1 MQEHETA
8 AADTLAGRWVA
19 FVQRR
24 AAAVLLLAALLGI
37 AVAFYVARDLSIDTN
52 TENMLSPQLPWRQ
65 AERALLQRFP
75 QLERSL
81 AVVIDAATPEA
92 ADTAQREMV
101 AGLRKRPDL
110 YKSVFAAETED
121 YFRRNGLLYL
131 PTAALDSLAQQL
143 NRAQPFL
150 ATLGRDPSL
159 RGLAGLLIPALQ
171 RPEAVPFDLGPAFG
185 ALADGVG
192 AAVDGRTQALSWQS
206 MMGGDASAAA
216 AMLQPGKRRF
226 IALDPVLDFSR
237 LTPAAAAIGYAR
249 EQIAALHSRDPQMA
263 GVSLRLTGSVAL
275 EHEELL
281 SAFGGTG
288 IALAAAMLLVA
299 ALLWLALRS
308 AWLVIAAVLTLI
320 YGLLLTAGFA
330 ALAVGHLNLIS
341 IAFGLLY
348 VGLGIDYA
356 LYLCMQYRELRA
368 QGIGPAAALPRA
380 AGDVGGFMLVC
391 ALTTSIGFFAFIPTR
406 FAGIGELGLIAGVG
420 MFVSFAVSLTL
431 LPALI
436 ARLPQ
441 RMKAQAIVTGSGRMS
456 RVLEWPYRHA
466 GAIRVAA
473 CVLGVGAIALATQ
486 ARFDTDPL
494 NLRDPHS
501 ESVATFRDLLRDPSL
516 PPLTLSVLA
525 PDAEQAKAVSARLA
539 KLPQVARA
547 FSLADLVPGDQDDK
561 LAIIDDL
568 ALSLN
573 LPEGA
578 SAAAATPEVEAA
590 AAQALADALASSASP
605 AAGALKTQL
614 RRLAAAVNPG
624 DGAAITARL
633 HANLFGALPA
643 QLAQLRESL
652 KARAVTEADLPAE
665 LRRRYRSD
673 DGGYRVE
680 IWPRESLESPQA
692 MARFVDAVRAL
703 EPGAVGPP
711 IGFLE
716 AGRSVVDA
724 FRQAFA
730 YAVIAVL
737 LLLMVLLRS
746 VADTLRVVLPLLLA
760 GACTVAAMVLLKQPF
775 NFANVIALPLVLGV
789 GVDYGVYLAQRGRAA
804 PAGTNLLQTGTARA
818 VWYGALITIANFG
831 NLMLAPHPGM
841 ASMGLLLTLG
851 LCMTLLC
858 TLVLLPGLLDKRQ
871 GSVAQPTKS
880 SG

>member
-1 MQEHETA
+1 MQGHETA
-8 AADTLAGRWVA
+8 GGATQTLAGRWVA
-19 FVQRR
+19 LVQRH
-24 AAAVLLLAALLGI
+24 AAGVLLLAALLG
-37 AVAFYVARDLSIDTN
+37 AGVAWYVAGHLSVDTN
-52 TENMLSPQLPWRQ
+52 TENMLSPQLAWRQ
-65 AERALLQRFP
+65 AERALLDRFP
-75 QLERSL
+75 QMERTL
-81 AVVIDAATPEA
+81 AVVIDAPTAEA
-92 ADTAQREMV
+92 ADAAQRALVER
-101 AGLRKRPDL
+101 LRQRSGL
-110 YKSVFAAETED
+110 YKSVFAAETEA
-121 YFRRNGLLYL
+121 YFRENGLLYL
-131 PTAALDSLAQQL
+131 PTDALDALSQQL
-143 NRAQPFL
+143 NLAQPFL

-171 RPEAVPFDLGPAFG
+171 HPESVPFDLSPAYT

-192 AAVDGRTQALSWQS
+192 AAIDGRNLTSSLHSLVGS
-206 MMGGDASAAA
+206 GSGGAAA
-216 AMLQPGKRRF
+216 VLHPGKRRF
-226 IALDPVLDFSR
+226 IALDPVLDFAQI
-237 LTPAAAAIGYAR
+237 TPAAAPIGYAR
-249 EQIAALHSRDPQMA
+249 EQIAALQASDPQMSE
-263 GVSLRLTGSVAL
+263 VRVRLTGSVAL

-288 IALAAAMLLVA
+288 VALIAAMLLVA
-299 ALLWLALRS
+299 VLLWLALRS
-308 AWLVIAAVLTLI
+308 LFLVIAAVLTLI

-368 QGIGPAAALPRA
+368 QGLPGDQALTRA
-380 AGDVGGFMLVC
+380 AGEVGGFMLVC

-441 RMKAQAIVTGSGRMS
+441 RIEAPPLATGSALMA
-456 RVLEWPYRHA
+456 RVLDWPYRYA
-466 GAIRVAA
+466 KPIRIAA
-473 CVLGVGAIALATQ
+473 VVLGVGAIALAKQ

-501 ESVATFRDLLRDPSL
+501 ESVATFRDLLRDPTQ

-525 PDAEQAKAVSARLA
+525 ADAAQAKAVSEKLN
-539 KLPQVARA
+539 KLPEVSRA
-547 FSLADLVPGDQDDK
+547 FSLPDLVPSDQDDK

-568 ALSLN
+568 NLSLS
-573 LPEGA
+573 LPGAA
-578 SAAAATPEVEAA
+578 SAAKATPPEEAA
-590 AAQALADALASSASP
+590 AAQALAAALPANASP
-605 AAGALKTQL
+605 AAARLKSQL
-614 RRLAAAVNPG
+614 QRFTEAAQTRDA
-624 DGAAITARL
+624 DAIVARL

-652 KARAVTEADLPAE
+652 QAHAVGEAELPADL
-665 LRRRYRSD
+665 RSRYRSA
-673 DGGYRVE
+673 DGTYRVE
-680 IWPRESLESPQA
+680 IWPRESLESPEA
-692 MARFVDAVRAL
+692 MARFVDAVRAV

-711 IGFLE
+711 VGFLE

-737 LLLMVLLRS
+737 VLLMLLLRS
-746 VADTLRVVLPLLLA
+746 LKDTLRVVLPLLLA
-760 GACTVAAMVLLKQPF
+760 GAFTVAAMVLLKQPF

-804 PAGTNLLQTGTARA
+804 PAGANLLQTSTARA

-858 TLVLLPGLLDKRQ
+858 TLVLLPGLLRQ
-871 GSVAQPTKS
+871 RA
-880 SG
+880 

>member
-1 MQEHETA
+1 MKDQQSTDSAEGRIA
-8 AADTLAGRWVA
+8 ARWVA

-24 AAAVLLLAALLGI
+24 SGMVLLLAAVLGLAAAITI
-37 AVAFYVARDLSIDTN
+37 ARHLSIDTN

-65 AERALLQRFP
+65 AERALLDRFP
-75 QLERSL
+75 QMERSL
-81 AVVIDAATPEA
+81 AVVIDAVTPEA
-92 ADTAQREMV
+92 ADAAQRELV
-101 AGLRKRPDL
+101 ARLRARPDL
-110 YKSVFAAETED
+110 YKSVFAAETEP

-131 PTAALDSLAQQL
+131 PADTLDALAQQL
-143 NRAQPFL
+143 NLAQPFL

-159 RGLAGLLIPALQ
+159 RGVARLLVPALQ
-171 RPEAVPFDLGPAFG
+171 RPADLFFDLSPALG
-185 ALADGVG
+185 ALGEGIG
-192 AAVDGRTQALSWQS
+192 AAVEGRSLPLSWQNLV
-206 MMGGDASAAA
+206 GGGAADT

-226 IALDPVLDFSR
+226 IAVDPVLDFSQ
-237 LTPAAAAIGYAR
+237 LTPAARPIAFLR
-249 EQIAALHSRDPQMA
+249 EQFTALHAAQAAPADVR
-263 GVSLRLTGSVAL
+263 LRLTGSVAL

-281 SAFGGTG
+281 SAFGGAGT
-288 IALAAAMLLVA
+288 AMAAALLLAAL
-299 ALLWLALRS
+299 LLWLALR
-308 AWLVIAAVLTLI
+308 AMPLVIAAVLTLA

-368 QGIGPAAALPRA
+368 LGSDAAAALPRA
-380 AGDVGGFMLVC
+380 AGEVGGFMLVC
-391 ALTTSIGFFAFIPTR
+391 ALTTSIGFFAFMPTS
-406 FAGIGELGLIAGVG
+406 FAGIAELGLIAGVG

-436 ARLPQ
+436 AVLPQ
-441 RMKAQAIVTGSGRMS
+441 RMQPPALKTGGGLAS
-456 RVLEWPYRHA
+456 RVLDWPYRYA
-466 GAIRVAA
+466 RPIRIGAV
-473 CVLGVGAIALATQ
+473 VLGIAAAALATR
-486 ARFDTDPL
+486 AHFDADPL

-501 ESVATFRDLLRDPSL
+501 ESVATFRDLLRDPAM

-525 PDAEQAKAVSARLA
+525 ADAQQARQVSAALS

-547 FSLADLVPGDQDDK
+547 FSLADLVPADQQQK

-568 ALSLN
+568 ALSLD
-573 LPEGA
+573 LPEA
-578 SAAAATPEVEAA
+578 MPAAAATPAEEADAARALAA
-590 AAQALADALASSASP
+590 ALSASP
-605 AAGALKTQL
+605 LPAASALKTQL
-614 RRLAAAVNPG
+614 QRFESAAATADAAAVVSL
-624 DGAAITARL
+624 L

-652 KARAVTEADLPAE
+652 QAKAVTEADLPAE
-665 LRRRYRSD
+665 MLSRYRSR
-673 DGGYRVE
+673 DGLYRVE
-680 IWPRESLESPQA
+680 IWPRETLDSPAA
-692 MARFVDAVRAL
+692 MARFVDAVRAV
-703 EPGAVGPP
+703 EPGAAGPP
-711 IGFLE
+711 VGFLE
-716 AGRSVVDA
+716 AGRSVVEA
-724 FRQAFA
+724 FRQAFV

-760 GACTVAAMVLLKQPF
+760 GALTVAAMVLLRQPF

-804 PAGTNLLQTGTARA
+804 AAGVNLLQTGTARA

-851 LCMTLLC
+851 LCMTLAC
-858 TLVLLPGLLDKRQ
+858 TLVLLPGLLVRKAPV
-871 GSVAQPTKS
+871 SASP
-880 SG
+880 

>member
-1 MQEHETA
+1 MQGQQSA
-8 AADTLAGRWVA
+8 SGSWVA
-19 FVQRR
+19 GVQRR
-24 AAAVLLLAALLGI
+24 SGRVLLLAALFGV
-37 AVAFYVARDLSIDTN
+37 AVAWYIAGHLSVDTN

-65 AERALLQRFP
+65 AERALLDRFP
-75 QLERSL
+75 QMERTL
-81 AVVIDAATPEA
+81 AVVIDAPTPEA
-92 ADTAQREMV
+92 ADIAQRQLVER
-101 AGLRKRPDL
+101 LRSRPDL
-110 YKSVFAAETED
+110 YKSVFAAETEA
-121 YFRRNGLLYL
+121 YFRQNGLLYL
-131 PTAALDSLAQQL
+131 PTEALDSLSQQL
-143 NRAQPFL
+143 NLAQPFL

-171 RPEAVPFDLGPAFG
+171 RPEAVPFDLSPAFT
-185 ALADGVG
+185 ALSDGVG
-192 AAVDGRTQALSWQS
+192 AAVAGRSAAVSWQN
-206 MMGGDASAAA
+206 MMGGGDASGAA

-226 IALDPVLDFSR
+226 IALDPILDFGQM
-237 LTPAAAAIGYAR
+237 TPAAAPIAYAR
-249 EQIAALHSRDPQMA
+249 EQIAALHALDPQMA
-263 GVSLRLTGSVAL
+263 DVRVRLTGSVAL

-288 IALAAAMLLVA
+288 VALVAAMLLVA
-299 ALLWLALRS
+299 VLLWLALRS
-308 AWLVIAAVLTLI
+308 PWLVIAAVLTLI

-368 QGIGPAAALPRA
+368 QGLDGAEALTRA
-380 AGDVGGFMLVC
+380 AGEVGGFMLVC
-391 ALTTSIGFFAFIPTR
+391 ALTTSIGFFAFIPTS

-420 MFVSFAVSLTL
+420 MFVSFAVSLTV

-441 RMKAQAIVTGSGRMS
+441 RIRAPPITTRSGLMS
-456 RVLEWPYRHA
+456 RVLDWPYRYA
-466 GAIRVAA
+466 KPIRIAA
-473 CVLGVGAIALATQ
+473 VLLGLGAIALATQ

-501 ESVATFRDLLRDPSL
+501 ESVATFRDLLRDPAQ
-516 PPLTLSVLA
+516 PPLTLSVLVA
-525 PDAEQAKAVSARLA
+525 DATQARAVSEKLA
-539 KLPQVARA
+539 KLPEVARA
-547 FSLADLVPGDQDDK
+547 FSLVDLVPADQDDK

-568 ALSLN
+568 SLSLN

-578 SAAAATPEVEAA
+578 TASAATPADEAA
-590 AAQALADALASSASP
+590 AAQALADALTSNASP
-605 AAGALKTQL
+605 AAAKLKTQL
-614 RRLAAAVNPG
+614 LAFVQAAKT
-624 DGAAITARL
+624 DDAGAIVARL

-643 QLAQLRESL
+643 QLAQLRDSL
-652 KARAVTEADLPAE
+652 KAHAVSEADLPAD
-665 LRRRYRSD
+665 LRNRYRSA
-673 DGGYRVE
+673 DGQYRVE
-680 IWPRESLESPQA
+680 IWPRESLESPTA
-692 MARFVDAVRAL
+692 MARFVDAVRAV

-711 IGFLE
+711 VGFLE

-737 LLLMVLLRS
+737 VLLMILLRS

-760 GACTVAAMVLLKQPF
+760 GAFTVAAMVLLKQPF

-804 PAGTNLLQTGTARA
+804 PAGANLLQTSTARA

-858 TLVLLPGLLDKRQ
+858 TLVLLPGLLRKQ
-871 GSVAQPTKS
+871 K
-880 SG
+880 

>member
-1 MQEHETA
+1 MQEHKTTA
-8 AADTLAGRWVA
+8 QRGAPWTARWVA

-24 AAAVLLLAALLGI
+24 SAAVLLFCALLGI
-37 AVAFYVARDLSIDTN
+37 GVGVYVAGHLSVDTN

-65 AERALLQRFP
+65 AERALLDRFP

-81 AVVIDAATPEA
+81 AVVIDAPTPEA
-92 ADTAQREMV
+92 ADLAQQQLVRQ
-101 AGLRKRPDL
+101 LRQRPDL
-110 YKSVFAAETED
+110 YRSVFAAETEA
-121 YFRRNGLLYL
+121 YFRQNGLLYL
-131 PTAALDSLAQQL
+131 PTDALDALAQQL
-143 NRAQPFL
+143 NLAQPFL

-159 RGLAGLLIPALQ
+159 RGLSGLLIPALQ
-171 RPEAVPFDLGPAFG
+171 RPEALPFDLSPAFN

-192 AAVDGRTQALSWQS
+192 AAIDGRNQALSWQS
-206 MMGGDASAAA
+206 MMGGADAGSASS
-216 AMLQPGKRRF
+216 MLQPGRRRF
-226 IALDPVLDFSR
+226 IALDPVLDFR
-237 LTPAAAAIGYAR
+237 QLTPAAAAIGYVR
-249 EQIAALHSRDPQMA
+249 QQITALRASDPQMDE
-263 GVSLRLTGSVAL
+263 VRVRLTGSVAL

-288 IALAAAMLLVA
+288 VALIGATLLVA
-299 ALLWLALRS
+299 VLLWLALRS
-308 AWLVIAAVLTLI
+308 VWLVIAAVLTLV

-356 LYLCMQYRELRA
+356 LYLCMQYREHRA
-368 QGIGPAAALPRA
+368 QGIERAAALPRA
-380 AGDVGGFMLVC
+380 AGEVGGFMLVC

-441 RMKAQAIVTGSGRMS
+441 GIKARVTKPGSGFAA
-456 RVLEWPYRHA
+456 RVLAWPYRYA
-466 GAIRVAA
+466 GPIRIAA
-473 CVLGVGAIALATQ
+473 VVLGLAAIALATQ

-525 PDAEQAKAVSARLA
+525 PDAEQAKAISARLS
-539 KLPQVARA
+539 KLPEVARA
-547 FSLADLVPGDQDDK
+547 FSLGDLVPSDQPDK

-568 ALSLN
+568 VLSLN
-573 LPEGA
+573 LPPPA
-578 SAAAATPEVEAA
+578 PAAAVTPEQEAA
-590 AAQALADALASSASP
+590 AAQALAEALAASP
-605 AAGALKTQL
+605 LPAAAKLSTQL
-614 RRLAAAVNPG
+614 RRLVQSADGADAAAIVSH
-624 DGAAITARL
+624 L
-633 HANLFGALPA
+633 HTNLFGALPA

-652 KARAVTEADLPAE
+652 KAGAVTEADLPAE

-673 DGGYRVE
+673 DGQYRVE
-680 IWPRESLESPQA
+680 IWPRESLESPAA
-692 MARFVDAVRAL
+692 MARFVDAVRGAA
-703 EPGAVGPP
+703 PAAVGPP

-716 AGRSVVDA
+716 AGRTVVDA
-724 FRQAFA
+724 FREAFS
-730 YAVIAVL
+730 YAIVAVL
-737 LLLMVLLRS
+737 LLLMILLRS

-760 GACTVAAMVLLKQPF
+760 GAFTVAAMVLLKQPF

-789 GVDYGVYLAQRGRAA
+789 GVDYGVYLAQSGRAA
-804 PAGTNLLQTGTARA
+804 PRGANLLQTSTARA

-858 TLVLLPGLLDKRQ
+858 TLVLLPGLLNR
-871 GSVAQPTKS
+871 P
-880 SG
+880 